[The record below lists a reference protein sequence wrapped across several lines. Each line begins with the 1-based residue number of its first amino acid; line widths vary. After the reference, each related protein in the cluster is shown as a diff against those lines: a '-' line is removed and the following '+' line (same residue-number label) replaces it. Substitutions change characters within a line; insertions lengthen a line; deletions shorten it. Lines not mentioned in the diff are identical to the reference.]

1 MRFEPETLSYLY
13 KSHIPF
19 TSKSLMGDFILIDKL
34 YKIFISNMESITI
47 VFVAG
52 VFRIVTREEYCGTA
66 LITEP

>member
-34 YKIFISNMESITI
+34 YKIFMESITR